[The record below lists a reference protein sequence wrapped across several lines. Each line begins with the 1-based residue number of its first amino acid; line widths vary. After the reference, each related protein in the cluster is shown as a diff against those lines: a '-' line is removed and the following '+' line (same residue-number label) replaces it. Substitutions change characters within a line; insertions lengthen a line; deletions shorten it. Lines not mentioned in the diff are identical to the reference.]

1 MAKSAIHRTRQQTK
15 SRWRRQIRRIQREIT
30 YAFHNR
36 IIFREVMRMFR
47 HNPALHQDGATV
59 HDWIVGM
66 YGRDQLMAVRRE
78 LDGQSGVINLIKL
91 LHEIEQRPDVITR
104 RGYLRFSIGQDAWV
118 RGRALRH
125 FRELEAVGTTHQD
138 PLCATDSS
146 RMLLASG
153 RPLEGPKLLAIRD
166 HLRHELAGD
175 VLGQVENDL
184 RHGPW
189 IRVAQPY
196 KKKGAAAPFEV
207 LPIVSQL
214 SANDRK
220 VGCGGGI

>member
-1 MAKSAIHRTRQQTK
+1 MAKTAIHGTRQRIK
-15 SRWRRQIRRIQREIT
+15 SRWRRQIRRIQRETT

-104 RGYLRFSIGQDAWV
+104 RGYLRFSVGQDGWV

-125 FRELEAVGTTHQD
+125 FRELEAAGTTHID
-138 PLCATDSS
+138 PAIVRRDREELERRCRDTLQYAQ
-146 RMLLASG
+146 RMVAHRTPARRG
-153 RPLEGPKLLAIRD
+153 FN
-166 HLRHELAGD
+166 LRNID
-175 VLGQVENDL
+175 V
-184 RHGPW
+184 
-189 IRVAQPY
+189 A
-196 KKKGAAAPFEV
+196 
-207 LPIVSQL
+207 L
-214 SANDRK
+214 SAIEDILKKYYDLLTGYGLEVAPSLLGNWRRPFTVAWRVD
-220 VGCGGGI
+220 